1 MSPPSSVRGILAML
15 AGAGLL
21 TLSDAATKH
30 LTASYPLGQV
40 LCLRQLA
47 ALLFVLPYAWI
58 VTGTQ
63 ALRIVDGRGQLLRG
77 GLFLAGSIIVVVS
90 LHHLP
95 LSFVSVVLFSSPL
108 FVAAISAPVL
118 GERVYAYQWMAI
130 AVGFFGVLLIVQ
142 PGTRGAEWIALL
154 PVLGA
159 CLNALRDTFT
169 RRLSRTDTSMS
180 ILFWSG
186 VIVCIGGAFTLWF
199 GWIPLDFQGGMW
211 FLAAGLSNAAAHF
224 MVIEAFRL
232 GRAAVVA
239 PFRYSGLLWAMLVGF
254 LVWSE
259 VPDVWMVTGAVIVV
273 AAGVFMLR
281 RSAGPR

>member
-1 MSPPSSVRGILAML
+1 MNPPSSVRGILAML
-15 AGAGLL
+15 AGSGLL

-30 LTASYPLGQV
+30 LTELYPLGQV

-47 ALLFVLPYAWI
+47 ALFFILPYAGI
-58 VTGTQ
+58 VTGTR

-77 GLFLAGSIIVVVS
+77 MLFLAGSVIVVVS

-108 FVAAISAPVL
+108 FVAAVSAPVL

-142 PGTRGAEWIALL
+142 PGTRGGDWIALL
-154 PVLGA
+154 ALFGA
-159 CLNALRDTFT
+159 FLNALRDAFT
-169 RRLSRTDTSMS
+169 RRLSRTDTSIS

-186 VIVCIGGAFTLWF
+186 VIVCIGGVFTVPF
-199 GWIPLDFQGGMW
+199 GWQPIDFKGGMW
-211 FLAAGLSNAAAHF
+211 FLAAGFFNAAAQF

-232 GRAAVVA
+232 GKAAVVA
-239 PFRYSGLLWAMLVGF
+239 PFRYSGLLWAILIGF
-254 LVWSE
+254 LVWGE
-259 VPDVWMVTGAVIVV
+259 IPDAWMAIGAAIVV
-273 AAGVFMLR
+273 WAGVYMSR
-281 RSAGPR
+281 RSTRP

>member
-1 MSPPSSVRGILAML
+1 MSLASSARGIFAML

-21 TLSDAATKH
+21 TMSDAVTKH
-30 LTASYPLGQV
+30 LTENYPLGQV

-47 ALLFVLPYAWI
+47 ALLFILPYAWV
-58 VTGTQ
+58 VTGTR
-63 ALRIVDGRGQLLRG
+63 ALRIVNGRGQLLRG
-77 GLFLAGSIIVVVS
+77 ALFLVGSIIVVVS

-108 FVAAISAPVL
+108 FVAAVSAPIL
-118 GERVYAYQWMAI
+118 SERVYTYQWIAI
-130 AVGFFGVLLIVQ
+130 AVGFVGVLLIVQ
-142 PGTRGAEWIALL
+142 PGTRGVEWIALL

-159 CLNALRDTFT
+159 FLNAIRDAIT

-186 VIVCIGGAFTLWF
+186 VIVCIGGIFTVPL
-199 GWIPLDFQGGMW
+199 GWKPVDFDGGIW

-232 GRAAVVA
+232 GRAAIVA
-239 PFRYSGLLWAMLVGF
+239 PFRYSGLLWAMLIGF

-259 VPDVWMVTGAVIVV
+259 VPDLWMLTGAAIVV
-273 AAGVFMLR
+273 GAGVYMLQ
-281 RSAGPR
+281 RSARAV